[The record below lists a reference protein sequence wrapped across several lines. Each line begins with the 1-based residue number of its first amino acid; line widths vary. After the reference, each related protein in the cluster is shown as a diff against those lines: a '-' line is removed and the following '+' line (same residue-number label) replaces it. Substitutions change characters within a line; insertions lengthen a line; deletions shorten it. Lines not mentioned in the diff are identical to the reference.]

1 MNILCRGYIS
11 LTLAGPSHSEAEI
24 QECSMTLEERVTDLE
39 KAVTCIENKNQED
52 VTAFVDKIIQ
62 EMRQSSVFSQLL
74 EKPRGD

>member
-1 MNILCRGYIS
+1 
-11 LTLAGPSHSEAEI
+11 
-24 QECSMTLEERVTDLE
+24 MTLEERVTALE

-62 EMRQSSVFSQLL
+62 EMRQSSVFSRLL